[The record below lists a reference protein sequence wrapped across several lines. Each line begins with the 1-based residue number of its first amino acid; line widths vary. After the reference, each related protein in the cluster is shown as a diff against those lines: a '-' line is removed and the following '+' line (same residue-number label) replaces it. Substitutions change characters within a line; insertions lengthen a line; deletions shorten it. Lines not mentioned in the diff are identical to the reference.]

1 MQSRKSRELENIL
14 KFVALNK
21 YENNTRGRY
30 THLRDEVLFWLEL
43 SCWRYERNL
52 KENAQDLILNVKR
65 FKITFLGHFP
75 WNNL

>member
-30 THLRDEVLFWLEL
+30 THLRDEVLF
-43 SCWRYERNL
+43 
-52 KENAQDLILNVKR
+52 
-65 FKITFLGHFP
+65 
-75 WNNL
+75 